1 MEIDRNVIKNID
13 ETKYLATENTWRYRA
28 ISRIVYENYEKMK
41 YWLYLKEILKEE
53 DDLELLEPKKEI
65 DILLRARKEIN

>member
-1 MEIDRNVIKNID
+1 MKINRNLIKSID

-41 YWLYLKEILKEE
+41 YWLYKEDIFDELKKMMSLKNT
-53 DDLELLEPKKEI
+53 L
-65 DILLRARKEIN
+65 